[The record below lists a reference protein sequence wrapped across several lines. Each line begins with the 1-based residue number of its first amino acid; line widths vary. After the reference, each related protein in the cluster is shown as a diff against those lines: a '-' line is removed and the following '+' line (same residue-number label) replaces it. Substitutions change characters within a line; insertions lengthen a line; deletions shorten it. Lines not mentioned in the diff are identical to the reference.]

1 MTKRNRGLLIV
12 IISLVV
18 AYLLAG
24 ILLSVK
30 TYATYNMS
38 SIPQD
43 YSEDSFISVSDYVKL
58 SPYESLM
65 FDENGAVRD
74 GYSSFQC
81 DTDYFLLFPFWW
93 VKDGKVV
100 MRGIYSYSYRLQ
112 ENGDERKSS
121 ASGEITVCF
130 DISLGNVRIDDIS
143 YGL

>member
-1 MTKRNRGLLIV
+1 MTKRKRGLFIV

-18 AYLLAG
+18 AYLLVG

-30 TYATYNMS
+30 TCAVYNKS

-43 YSEDSFISVSDYVKL
+43 YSEDSFISVSDYIKL

-65 FDENGAVRD
+65 FDENGAVQD
-74 GYSSFQC
+74 GYSSIQC

-93 VKDGKVV
+93 VNDGKVV
-100 MRGIYSYSYRLQ
+100 IKGSYSYSYSFQ